1 MPELPEVETV
11 RRTLYDKVVGRRVER
26 VEIIT
31 PRQIYHPDPDTFR
44 AEVEGASFTDIER
57 KGKWLI
63 FGLGPLELIAHLR
76 MSGHLYV
83 CDPERPRDK
92 HTHVVFHLDNGT
104 ELRYDDQRKF
114 GGFHLLR
121 GAEDPGRPPG
131 LKVIGPEP
139 LSDTF
144 TPEYLGQVLNGRRTP
159 IKAALLNQTL
169 VAGLGNIYVDEAL
182 FCARL
187 HPARPAESFGAS
199 EVERLHRCIQSVLER
214 AVAKRGTTFS
224 LYFDGE
230 GQAGD
235 MYDELQVF
243 DRAGEPCPAC
253 AAPIIK
259 VEIAQ
264 RGTHLCPACQL
275 APEGAAHRAMRG
287 RTGRRGDS
295 VAVAAEPAK
304 PYGKKRAKVKGDQ

>member
-44 AEVEGASFTDIER
+44 AEVEGARFTDIER

-63 FGLGPLELIAHLR
+63 FRLGPLELVAHLR

-121 GAEDPGRPPG
+121 SAGDPGRPPG
-131 LKVIGPEP
+131 LRDIGPEP
-139 LSDTF
+139 LSDEF
-144 TPEYLGQVLNGRRTP
+144 TVERLSQALHGRRTP
-159 IKAALLNQTL
+159 IKAALLNQAH

-182 FCARL
+182 FCARI
-187 HPARPAESFGAS
+187 HPARSAESLAAE
-199 EVERLHRCIQSVLER
+199 EVERLHGCIRSVLEK

-224 LYFDGE
+224 LYFDGT
-230 GQAGD
+230 GQEGD

-243 DRAGEPCPAC
+243 DRSGEPCPAC
-253 AAPIIK
+253 ATPILK
-259 VEIAQ
+259 LEVAQ
-264 RGTHLCPACQL
+264 RGTHICPQCQQ
-275 APEGAAHRAMRG
+275 APEGASHRTMRA
-287 RTGRRGDS
+287 RSGRRGDS
-295 VAVAAEPAK
+295 VAVAAEPPK
-304 PYGKKRAKVKGDQ
+304 PYGKRSKVKGDQ